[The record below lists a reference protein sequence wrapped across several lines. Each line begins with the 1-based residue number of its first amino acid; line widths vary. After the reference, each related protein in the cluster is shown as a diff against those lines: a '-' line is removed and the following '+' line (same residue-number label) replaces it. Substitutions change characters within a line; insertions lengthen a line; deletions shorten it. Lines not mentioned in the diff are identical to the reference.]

1 MPSQSSGRAAGTA
14 SDARSVGS
22 DLDAAR
28 ALPDKCRVAVP
39 ESALSDLPPLDYA
52 SIRARVRTGDLA
64 LCSGQQLFSRAIR
77 WATSSAFS
85 HVAMLVRL
93 EEIDRVMVL
102 ESIEK
107 IGVRAVA
114 FSRFVGGDTQR
125 HHPYPGAIVIARHA
139 DFAGKAT
146 PERLGRM
153 GDFAADRLGAP
164 FSSGEILKIAMR
176 IAAAGVGLKMPRQLS
191 PDDEFICSEYVAE
204 CYRHIGIN
212 VPWDGRGFIA
222 PADFARDAKVE
233 AIGRVAVPGSAGT
246 K

>member
-1 MPSQSSGRAAGTA
+1 M
-14 SDARSVGS
+14 
-22 DLDAAR
+22 
-28 ALPDKCRVAVP
+28 PDKRRVAVP

-52 SIRARVRTGDLA
+52 SLRARVRTGDLA
-64 LCSGQQLFSRAIR
+64 LCSGQQLFSKAIR
-77 WATSSAFS
+77 WATASKFS

-114 FSRFVGGDTQR
+114 FSRFVSGNGR
-125 HHPYPGAIVIARHA
+125 KPHPFPGQIVIARHS
-139 DFAGKAT
+139 DFAEQAT
-146 PERLGRM
+146 PERLGEM

-164 FSSGEILKIAMR
+164 FSSGEILKIATR
-176 IAAAGVGLKMPRQLS
+176 IAAAGLGMKMPRQLL
-191 PDDEFICSEYVAE
+191 PDDEFICSEYVAQ
-204 CYRHIGIN
+204 CYRHIGIH

-222 PADFARDAKVE
+222 PADFARDPKVE
-233 AIGRVAVPGSAGT
+233 AIGRVAVPATGGKGTGGT